1 MKERPILFSP
11 LMVRALLAGT
21 KTQTR
26 RIIKPVRGFEHHNIC
41 KIGMPYAFDPWAVW
55 WHGNET
61 DRVGCLQECRY
72 GKPQDQLWVREA
84 WRTSACVDDRPGSD
98 MEKPEKGYGYPIWY
112 EADRGIVTW
121 RGATDGGP
129 GFINPG
135 RYRNARFMPR
145 WASRKFNLS
154 ILDVR
159 SERLND
165 ISESDA
171 RAEGIVMDNRGFFYV
186 PGSLLTSIP
195 TESKFATARACYKAL
210 WESINGDGSWALNPP
225 VWAISFTRIV

>member
-72 GKPQDQLWVREA
+72 GKPQDQLWVREQF
-84 WRTSACVDDRPGSD
+84 RLETICEDIP
-98 MEKPEKGYGYPIWY
+98 P
-112 EADRGIVTW
+112 
-121 RGATDGGP
+121 
-129 GFINPG
+129 
-135 RYRNARFMPR
+135 RNAGVNATIQYESDGTIRGEQIDAFGRLRVGMFMPR
-145 WASRKFNLS
+145 SASRMDLLINQ
-154 ILDVR
+154 VR
-159 SERLND
+159 AQKLND
-165 ISESDA
+165 ISEDDA
-171 RAEGIVMDNRGFFYV
+171 MAEGI
-186 PGSLLTSIP
+186 
-195 TESKFATARACYKAL
+195 TEPEPAHGEWCDPALGREGHWSYRKAYKTL